1 MFMTTVPS
9 TASLWNERLRMA
21 SSPMA
26 NSAPISHGS
35 LTVCLI
41 HYTSF
46 FIYHRQKEL
55 QQTQTNFLLFSPPVS
70 FCILYSFETTPSPH
84 SPFTFSSW
92 DLLCSHQP
100 SNTTS
105 TAYHDIC
112 PQVNFMCPYDSDKES
127 QTDNKAYF
135 QEESPCVFQA
145 QIGMWLSGLNKEH
158 LYQWLNTPQ

>member
-70 FCILYSFETTPSPH
+70 FCILYSFEPPHHHTVPSLSAAEICFVLTSPPTPPLQLITTFVPKLILCVHMTQIRSPRQITKH
-84 SPFTFSSW
+84 TFRKNHLVCFRHKLECDSV
-92 DLLCSHQP
+92 D
-100 SNTTS
+100 S
-105 TAYHDIC
+105 TRNI
-112 PQVNFMCPYDSDKES
+112 F
-127 QTDNKAYF
+127 
-135 QEESPCVFQA
+135 
-145 QIGMWLSGLNKEH
+145 ISG
-158 LYQWLNTPQ
+158 